1 MSEFVRIE
9 RRGRIA
15 ILTFNHPDTMNAI
28 ADHEDCRDLVDALES
43 LNDDETISVG
53 ILTGAGR
60 AFSAGGNL
68 RSMKDR
74 TGIGPQA
81 SSLGTRNNY
90 RSGIQRISRAFYD
103 SEVPLIAAVNGF
115 AIGLGNDLAC
125 FCDIRIAADDAKFSA
140 GFIKM
145 GLIPGDGGAW
155 ALPRAIG
162 YARAAEMLFT
172 GDTVDAR
179 QALEMGLVSRVV
191 PAATL
196 MDEALALA
204 SRIAVNPPRS
214 LRVAKRL
221 LIDAQAMRLH
231 EVLEMSA
238 ALQALVHETPDH
250 HEAVD
255 AFLDRRPPNF
265 TGG

>member
-1 MSEFVRIE
+1 MKS
-9 RRGRIA
+9 RRR
-15 ILTFNHPDTMNAI
+15 
-28 ADHEDCRDLVDALES
+28 C
-43 LNDDETISVG
+43 
-53 ILTGAGR
+53 
-60 AFSAGGNL
+60 
-68 RSMKDR
+68 
-74 TGIGPQA
+74 
-81 SSLGTRNNY
+81 
-90 RSGIQRISRAFYD
+90 
-103 SEVPLIAAVNGF
+103 AAV
-115 AIGLGNDLAC
+115 
-125 FCDIRIAADDAKFSA
+125 AKFSA

-172 GDTVDAR
+172 GDTIDAR

-191 PAATL
+191 LAATL

-204 SRIAVNPPRS
+204 SRIAANPPRS